1 VNTPLEDKIRELKH
15 QGLKATVAR
24 RAVLE
29 VLIEGPSH
37 QSADDIATKI
47 SQRYPEIHLST
58 IYRTLDTLEN
68 IGSIDHVHLGHGR
81 AVYHLGDDPH
91 QHLVCDRCGSVIE
104 VPNEIF
110 ASLSKTLA
118 NDYGFHLRRSH
129 FAVLG
134 RCQACEA
141 TDGSTAQPR

>member
-1 VNTPLEDKIRELKH
+1 MDNPLEAQIQELR
-15 QGLKATVAR
+15 QRGIKATVAR

-29 VLIEGPSH
+29 VLLEGPSH
-37 QSADDIATKI
+37 QSADDIATKV
-47 SQRYPEIHLST
+47 SSRYPEIHLST
-58 IYRTLDTLEN
+58 VYRTLETLER
-68 IGSIDHVHLGHGR
+68 IGAVDHVHLGHGR

-110 ASLSKTLA
+110 LTLNKTLS
-118 NDYGFHLRRSH
+118 DKYGFKLRQNH

-134 RCQACEA
+134 RCSSCQ
-141 TDGSTAQPR
+141 SVSS